1 MKFFLNILVIVALL
15 PATQFLFLSFLGLYF
30 FLSDP
35 ELSMNFFIKIISILL
50 GMSGYYGLILLLKGL
65 HKTNHYKKL
74 VFLLAGVIGFTLF
87 MTFVSPRHLMD
98 YLLDN
103 NLETLIGKFPILVN
117 ITFIILI
124 SIDLVKLRKRT
135 NNTTNK

>member
-1 MKFFLNILVIVALL
+1 
-15 PATQFLFLSFLGLYF
+15 
-30 FLSDP
+30 
-35 ELSMNFFIKIISILL
+35 
-50 GMSGYYGLILLLKGL
+50 MSGYYGLILLLKGL